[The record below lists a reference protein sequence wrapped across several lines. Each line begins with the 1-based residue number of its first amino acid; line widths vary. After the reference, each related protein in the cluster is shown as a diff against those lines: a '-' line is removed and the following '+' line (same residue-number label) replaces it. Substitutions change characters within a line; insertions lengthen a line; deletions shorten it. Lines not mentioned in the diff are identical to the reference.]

1 MMIPLEQYDT
11 VRKIVVDQHPT
22 RWAYEYWEGIYAD
35 KDYLLPQIRQ
45 VKASLG
51 LSFDRTDIVNFYK
64 SSESLET
71 KFIAAMIWGHE
82 ASDDGKR
89 DPRGPWKL
97 SKIFE
102 DSAAAE
108 NAIRM
113 ASVASLEDI
122 TRSYNSLNK
131 ALKRCGPSFFT
142 KHFYFLGKASK
153 APGEKEY
160 PVIFDDRVARGLV
173 KLSSPTSIALDM
185 VSFSAATKPEAY
197 RRYLNFVFDQAR
209 AIECEPDQIEY
220 YLFTL

>member
-1 MMIPLEQYDT
+1 MIPLEKYDT
-11 VRKIVVDQHPT
+11 IRKIKFDQPLT
-22 RWAYEYWEGIYAD
+22 QWAYEEYWEGIYAD
-35 KDYLLPQIRQ
+35 KDYLLPRIRQ
-45 VKASLG
+45 VKAALG
-51 LSFDRTDIVNFYK
+51 LSFNRMDVVNFYQRPDI
-64 SSESLET
+64 SLET

-82 ASDDGKR
+82 ASEDGKR

-102 DSAAAE
+102 DSVAAE

-113 ASVASLEDI
+113 ASVSSLEDV
-122 TRSYNSLNK
+122 TKSYNSLNK

-142 KHFYFLGKASK
+142 KHFYFLGKASGK
-153 APGEKEY
+153 NEY

-197 RRYLNFVFDQAR
+197 RRYLDFVFDQAST
-209 AIECEPDQIEY
+209 IKCKPDQIEY